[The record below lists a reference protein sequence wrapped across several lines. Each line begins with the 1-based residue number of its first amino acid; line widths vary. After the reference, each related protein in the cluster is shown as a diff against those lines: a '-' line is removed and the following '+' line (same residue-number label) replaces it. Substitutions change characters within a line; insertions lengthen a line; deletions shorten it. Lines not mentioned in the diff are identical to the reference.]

1 MQSIEFF
8 NQNKIL
14 QYIKEKRY
22 LSIIFMLIVLGIYY
36 LIPILTKDIWNH
48 FWNKEEISFN
58 IKLKDK
64 TDTRNYN
71 FKLNYK
77 NCTLKE
83 SDKKGTLLYSCDKLK
98 AQEYP
103 YSFGEYKNKITLVD
117 STNMYDIEIDNYDY
131 MIESHELFL
140 EKNKLKGSLSIK
152 DKRDGIFKYANK
164 ETNIPIK
171 LHDIEIN
178 EYEIENGYLNFQ
190 KNWNEISNIY
200 YSYKKLYT
208 EYSIANNIYKSS
220 KYYLLSNNL
229 NINKIFSI
237 SPNTDQL
244 FDINTYLKIN
254 NNNLIIYGNQNIPN
268 INLITVKAREE
279 NDLNGFIK
287 FNLINVN
294 KDAKINLFLGKNY
307 LFSISS
313 LNYHFPINLE
323 DGLSRSNKIDPMHQ
337 TDKNIKLKNKNL
349 IEKIEITILKKKND
363 CQIIVKTNNHRPATH
378 NTICTTKEFNFE
390 ENINNLQVMNFQLNI
405 ESPTTCKKNN
415 NCILFEIENI
425 ITGI

>member
-349 IEKIEITILKKKND
+349 IEKIEISILKKKND

>member
-294 KDAKINLFLGKNY
+294 KDAKINLSLGKNY

-349 IEKIEITILKKKND
+349 IEKIEISILKKKND